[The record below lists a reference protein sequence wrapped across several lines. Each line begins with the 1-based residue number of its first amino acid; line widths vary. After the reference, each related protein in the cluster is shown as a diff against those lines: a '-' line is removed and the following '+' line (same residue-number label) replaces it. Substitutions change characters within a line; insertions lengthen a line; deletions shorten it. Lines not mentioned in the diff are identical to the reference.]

1 VAIEQ
6 GTAMTDKHILLV
18 AQVVHERVQNQGW
31 VVADCRFDLT
41 DPAAGRRS
49 YRQNHIP
56 GAVFLDLDEDLAG
69 PVAPDTGRHPLPDVE
84 SIAATLGA
92 LGIGNSSNVVVY
104 DQDNGATA
112 ARAWWILR
120 WLGHESV
127 FLLDG
132 GLSRWQELGLPLEST
147 EVNRIPTHF
156 DVCLRSN
163 RILSTA
169 ELEDNVGE
177 IHSQKLLD
185 ARDRRRFLGEW
196 EPIDPVA
203 GHVPGSICLPFTDF
217 LQEDGTWLPLN
228 ERRALLEKVLGPDK
242 DVEWSVMCGS
252 GVTACH
258 LAISGLEAGYKE
270 PRLYVGSWSEWIR
283 GPNRPIGT
291 GAGVETGQQ
300 TADLK

>member
-1 VAIEQ
+1 
-6 GTAMTDKHILLV
+6 
-18 AQVVHERVQNQGW
+18 
-31 VVADCRFDLT
+31 
-41 DPAAGRRS
+41 
-49 YRQNHIP
+49 
-56 GAVFLDLDEDLAG
+56 
-69 PVAPDTGRHPLPDVE
+69 
-84 SIAATLGA
+84 
-92 LGIGNSSNVVVY
+92 
-104 DQDNGATA
+104 
-112 ARAWWILR
+112 
-120 WLGHESV
+120 
-127 FLLDG
+127 LDG

-156 DVCLRSN
+156 DVCLQAD

-169 ELEDNVGE
+169 ELEHNVGE
-177 IHSQKLLD
+177 THRQKLLD